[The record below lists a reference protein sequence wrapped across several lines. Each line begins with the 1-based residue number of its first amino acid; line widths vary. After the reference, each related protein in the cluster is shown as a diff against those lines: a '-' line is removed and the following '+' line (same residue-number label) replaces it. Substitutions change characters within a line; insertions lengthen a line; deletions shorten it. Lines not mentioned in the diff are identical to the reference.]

1 MYTTVLAHTR
11 NMRRNRTKKRKTKI
25 IIIMKNRK
33 GIIKNE
39 GKFQE
44 TMRNGPKNVRRR
56 FENISRSSLK
66 IITSTVHSR
75 IKGIVITN
83 IIQVTVVYL
92 GVVLGLLVY
101 FSQLQD
107 AHVRLLVR
115 SL

>member
-1 MYTTVLAHTR
+1 
-11 NMRRNRTKKRKTKI
+11 
-25 IIIMKNRK
+25 MKNRK

-56 FENISRSSLK
+56 SKNISRSSLK

-83 IIQVTVVYL
+83 IIQVTVVVYL

-107 AHVRLLVR
+107 AHVRYLSDPYSSVLISKL
-115 SL
+115 SLRW